1 MAAPRSTSLRALRLL
16 AAQQHTPLPSSAF
29 ASVAPFRRS
38 LHITG
43 AFSAQPARGPD
54 VAAIYRSRGLGDLR
68 AECERR
74 NLRSAGSK
82 AELVDRL
89 ANHDILQS
97 RAFSIAMRKI
107 DNHLLG
113 TGSSSR
119 TFNTSRAQKSV
130 NDSST
135 VDFVYM
141 PQDMDAF
148 PSPSAIAGTPMPTPP
163 DAYAHYQLTNSTG
176 TTPGPMKPQIY
187 TVSGDYDAPSS
198 SSGSRIMGIAAGGA
212 SGGAAGGGGG
222 ASAMSEVVDN
232 QTVEFD
238 PFELTE
244 TVRRAREGAAVAEQA
259 AMADGT
265 VKGVA
270 RQFWE
275 GIVEDVVGKRE
286 RRGGVE
292 GRK

>member
-1 MAAPRSTSLRALRLL
+1 MPSPDRML
-16 AAQQHTPLPSSAF
+16 AAQQHAPLPSSAL

-54 VAAIYRSRGLGDLR
+54 VTAIYRSRGLGDLR

-74 NLRSAGSK
+74 NLRSAGNK

-148 PSPSAIAGTPMPTPP
+148 SSPSAIAGTPMPTPP

-198 SSGSRIMGIAAGGA
+198 SSGSRMGTAAGGA
-212 SGGAAGGGGG
+212 AAGGGGGGGG

>member
-16 AAQQHTPLPSSAF
+16 AAQQHGPIPFSAL
-29 ASVAPFRRS
+29 ASMAPFRRS

-54 VAAIYRSRGLGDLR
+54 ITAIYRSRGMCDLR

-89 ANHDILQS
+89 ANHDVLQS

-107 DNHLLG
+107 HSRAAE

-119 TFNTSRAQKSV
+119 PLNTSRAQKYV

-135 VDFVYM
+135 IDFVYI
-141 PQDMDAF
+141 PQDIDPF
-148 PSPSAIAGTPMPTPP
+148 PSASAINGTPIPVLP
-163 DAYAHYQLTNSTG
+163 DDYSHYQLTTNG
-176 TTPGPMKPQIY
+176 DTTSAMKPQIY
-187 TVSGDYDAPSS
+187 TVSGDYDASLP
-198 SSGSRIMGIAAGGA
+198 A
-212 SGGAAGGGGG
+212 SGNGRGAPVAAGGG

-232 QTVEFD
+232 HAVEFD

-244 TVRRAREGAAVAEQA
+244 TVRRAREGEALVRERA

-270 RQFWE
+270 AQFWK
-275 GIVEDVVGKRE
+275 GVVEDVWGNGG
-286 RRGGVE
+286 RGLE
-292 GRK
+292 GRR